1 MEDLRNLKV
10 LEEEWK
16 TDEMYLQFWSS
27 VRSCYRTEV
36 EDYEGGR
43 GQKDLKQVLIAKAWV
58 GQLLRPVGYLLSS
71 VAVSWLTIEG
81 AFQF

>member
-27 VRSCYRTEV
+27 VRSCCHTEV

-43 GQKDLKQVLIAKAWV
+43 GQKDWKQVLIAKAWV

-71 VAVSWLTIEG
+71 LAVSWCSLKK
-81 AFQF
+81 QMK